1 MLKHK
6 EPHVA
11 NETKQFKDELAQL
24 HKRLVNDAQ
33 LQDLAIVQDAVNPPA
48 EAPEKELELKLHDT
62 SITLA
67 VLLRFNIF

>member
-48 EAPEKELELKLHDT
+48 EGSGERTGA
-62 SITLA
+62 
-67 VLLRFNIF
+67 